1 MILEEMRADSGLL
14 YVLASGEF
22 SLESAKLTFMA
33 MLDAVAQHQAQRV
46 LFDGRTITGRLE
58 GLERFLYGEFAANQ
72 TAELVR
78 THHFTPQFAYL
89 LHVPIRD
96 PNRLGEIVAT
106 NRGMKVKTFETLEE
120 ARVWLE
126 LVSLPAFVRPA

>member
-1 MILEEMRADSGLL
+1 MILQEMRAESGLL

-22 SLESAKLTFMA
+22 SLDSAKQAFVA
-33 MLDAVAQHQAQRV
+33 MLDAIAKHQAQLV

-72 TAELVR
+72 TAELVKA
-78 THHFTPQFAYL
+78 HHLTPRFAYL

-96 PNRLGEIVAT
+96 PNRLGEMVAV
-106 NRGMKVKTFETLEE
+106 NRGMEVKTFETPDD
-120 ARVWLE
+120 AREWLG
-126 LVSLPAFVRPA
+126 LPSLPAFVPA

>member
-1 MILEEMRADSGLL
+1 MILREMRAESGLL

-22 SLESAKLTFMA
+22 SLESAKEAFLA
-33 MLDAVAQHQAQRV
+33 MLEAVTQHQAQRV
-46 LFDGRTITGRLE
+46 LFDGRTITGRVE

-72 TAELVR
+72 TAELVK
-78 THHFTPQFAYL
+78 THHLTPHFAYL
-89 LHVPIRD
+89 LHDPIRD

-120 ARVWLE
+120 ARAWLE
-126 LVSLPAFVRPA
+126 LPSLPPFISG